1 MFSCEAG
8 HVFAERELSM
18 PTNSDRHDHTS
29 GRCPVCESRDV
40 FEVDDLDIVN
50 SLLQKDERISVEVMR

>member
-1 MFSCEAG
+1 MFSCEDG
-8 HVFAERELSM
+8 HIFAERELSM
-18 PTNSDRHDHTS
+18 PTDSDNHDHTS

-50 SLLQKDERISVEVMR
+50 TLIGTDRVYTEA